1 MSNAVRYLML
11 PRMVVKDFN
20 AESNQYVAGIP
31 AMTAFTGYGHVLERK
46 MQASGW
52 HVQVE
57 GVAVLLHDMQLQAGH
72 PKCPAAMKGAKDLIN
87 PPIIEEIKG
96 DMRVTLVLRLTW
108 DEDDI
113 DIWDWVGNTF
123 DQFTSDE
130 LRLVY
135 DWVLSLP
142 CCGGSCHSVG
152 SIKIF
157 GKGDNRDK
165 LTQQLRRIHQVDT
178 GYFITPRDD
187 LLALTPNAEQQDI
200 LDVLLDTQRLTTY
213 KDEHGQQKCRRD
225 QKGWLIPLAVGYQAI
240 EIPQTRRGVRNASHH
255 VYAEP
260 LTGLG
265 ELVHASSPLWRPD
278 FDLETLCWVHQH
290 DPMQHTYYVTTLKE
304 NTRG

>member
-46 MQASGW
+46 MRESGW
-52 HVQVE
+52 HFQVE
-57 GVAVLLHDMQLQAGH
+57 GVAVLLHDMQLHAGH

-96 DMRVTLVLRLTW
+96 DMRITLVLRLTW
-108 DEDDI
+108 DKSNKEAKR
-113 DIWDWVGNTF
+113 WVKQEF
-123 DQFTSDE
+123 DKFHLAD
-130 LRLVY
+130 LDCVY
-135 DWVLSLP
+135 DWVASLP
-142 CCGGSCHSVG
+142 CCGGSCHSLG
-152 SIKIF
+152 SVKASEGENDDTFIIK
-157 GKGDNRDK
+157 
-165 LTQQLRRIHQVDT
+165 QLRRIHHLDT

-187 LLALTPNAEQQDI
+187 LLALAPNADQQDI
-200 LDVLLDTQRLTTY
+200 LDILLDTQRLTTY
-213 KDEHGQQKCRRD
+213 KDEHGQQKWRRD
-225 QKGWLIPLAVGYQAI
+225 QKGWLIPLAIGYQAI
-240 EIPQTRRGVRNASHH
+240 EAPQTRRGVRGNTPH

-265 ELVHASSPLWRPD
+265 ELVHASSPLWQSD
-278 FDLETLCWVHQH
+278 FDLETLCWVHRH
-290 DPMQHTYYVTTLKE
+290 DPAQHTYYVTTLKE